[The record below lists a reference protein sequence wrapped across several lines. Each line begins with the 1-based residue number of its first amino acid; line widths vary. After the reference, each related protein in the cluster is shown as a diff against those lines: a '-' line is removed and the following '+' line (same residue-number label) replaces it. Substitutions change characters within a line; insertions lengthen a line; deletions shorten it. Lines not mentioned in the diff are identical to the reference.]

1 MPMERSVLQNG
12 GPRQADFD
20 FDRRWVDA
28 LELVLA
34 DTSLITP
41 SFQPIVDLARGVVA
55 GYELLARFDHP
66 GGESPAEWFEAAGR
80 LDYVEQ
86 LDAVMLGIAAER
98 LEELPPNTFLT
109 VNVTPRGLCSPAV
122 AQAIG
127 EAESLEPLVVELTEQ
142 SRAHSPEA
150 LLFAVEQLRA
160 RGALIAVDDA
170 GSGYGSLQ
178 RILRIR
184 PEFVKLDRAFVSKIH
199 VDEAKAAATEM
210 IGTLASRIDAWT
222 IAEGVERESELDRLV
237 QLGIPLAQGF
247 LFATPHPE
255 MDEISTTWKI
265 GGLEPAGS
273 GCGIAAYIE
282 TVPAAPI
289 GAGREQISQ
298 RFDADSAL
306 DFLPLVDDRGRPVSL
321 MQRGA
326 LSRRSEDSRR
336 QLMRIEP
343 QSDCDA
349 VLRRAITRPLRDRL
363 TPLVCCDDEGRYRGI
378 VRVER
383 LIEAALD

>member
-1 MPMERSVLQNG
+1 MERSALQDG
-12 GPRQADFD
+12 EALHADFD
-20 FDRRWVDA
+20 FDRQWVDA
-28 LELVLA
+28 LELVLS
-34 DTSLITP
+34 DPSLIRP

-66 GGESPAEWFEAAGR
+66 SGESPAEWFEAAAR
-80 LDYVEQ
+80 LGYVEQ
-86 LDAVMLGIAAER
+86 LDAVMLKLATER
-98 LEELPPNTFLT
+98 LEDLPPNTFLT
-109 VNVTPRGLCSPAV
+109 VNVTPRGLSSPSV

-127 EAESLEPLVVELTEQ
+127 EAETLEPLVVEITEQ
-142 SRAHSPEA
+142 SRANSPDA
-150 LLFAVEQLRA
+150 LLFAIEQLRD

-237 QLGIPLAQGF
+237 QLGVPLAQGF
-247 LFATPHPE
+247 FFARPHPYME
-255 MDEISTTWKI
+255 ELSSTWKI
-265 GGLEPAGS
+265 TGPEPAGT
-273 GCGIAAYIE
+273 GCGLTAYVE
-282 TVPAAPI
+282 TVPAAAI
-289 GAGREQISQ
+289 GASRNQIAR
-298 RFDADSAL
+298 RFEADSAL
-306 DFLPLVDDRGRPVSL
+306 DYLPLVDERGRPVGLVGRESL
-321 MQRGA
+321 N
-326 LSRRSEDSRR
+326 RRTEDRR
-336 QLMRIEP
+336 PQLLRVEP
-343 QSDCDA
+343 ESDCEA

-363 TPLVCCDDEGRYRGI
+363 TPLICCDAQGSYRGI